1 MWKRNKFTI
10 ASNWF
15 PFLFHHRV
23 CFLFFFLFFRIGF
36 FSHFQSIQVDE
47 QNNDPENAESV
58 TDLVQ
63 GFVHSVNV
71 DINELTNQ
79 NKCIDLQHTFRP
91 IFVQFFKTNLY
102 HRYKAVT
109 FRRVLAEKGFDLKSL
124 EDVWTE
130 KKKVS
135 RFFSL
140 SPKFYSHMFRFIKN
154 LMQIIIYLYFCLTYN

>member
-1 MWKRNKFTI
+1 M
-10 ASNWF
+10 A
-15 PFLFHHRV
+15 
-23 CFLFFFLFFRIGF
+23 
-36 FSHFQSIQVDE
+36 DE
-47 QNNDPENAESV
+47 QNNDPSAESV

-63 GFVHSVNV
+63 GFVHAVNV

-79 NKCIDLQHTFRP
+79 GKIITLQHTFRP

-124 EDVWTE
+124 EDVWNE

-135 RFFSL
+135 RLEIQYSAIPRCFFFQRVFFPL
-140 SPKFYSHMFRFIKN
+140 FDIQLGRFD
-154 LMQIIIYLYFCLTYN
+154 

>member
-1 MWKRNKFTI
+1 MQVI
-10 ASNWF
+10 C
-15 PFLFHHRV
+15 L
-23 CFLFFFLFFRIGF
+23 FLFFSYFRIF
-36 FSHFQSIQVDE
+36 FSLLNFIDE
-47 QNNDPENAESV
+47 QTNTDDGISS
-58 TDLVQ
+58 DLVQ

-124 EDVWTE
+124 EDIWNE
-130 KKKVS
+130 KKKVRRIHS
-135 RFFSL
+135 IFFL
-140 SPKFYSHMFRFIKN
+140 SSSVYFPWLLLESHKLCNFNKK
-154 LMQIIIYLYFCLTYN
+154 IYTPHFTISFQ

>member
-1 MWKRNKFTI
+1 M
-10 ASNWF
+10 
-15 PFLFHHRV
+15 
-23 CFLFFFLFFRIGF
+23 
-36 FSHFQSIQVDE
+36 
-47 QNNDPENAESV
+47 
-58 TDLVQ
+58 VQ

-124 EDVWTE
+124 EDVWNE
-130 KKKVS
+130 KKKVTIQM
-135 RFFSL
+135 L
-140 SPKFYSHMFRFIKN
+140 IHPIKFKGNGHFPLQPCF
-154 LMQIIIYLYFCLTYN
+154 

>member
-1 MWKRNKFTI
+1 M
-10 ASNWF
+10 A
-15 PFLFHHRV
+15 
-23 CFLFFFLFFRIGF
+23 
-36 FSHFQSIQVDE
+36 DE
-47 QNNDPENAESV
+47 QNNDPSAESV

-63 GFVHSVNV
+63 GFVHAVNV

-79 NKCIDLQHTFRP
+79 GKIITLQHTFRP

-124 EDVWTE
+124 EDVWNE

-135 RFFSL
+135 RLEIQYSAIPRCFF
-140 SPKFYSHMFRFIKN
+140 FNVFF
-154 LMQIIIYLYFCLTYN
+154 FFV

>member
-1 MWKRNKFTI
+1 MCLI
-10 ASNWF
+10 
-15 PFLFHHRV
+15 
-23 CFLFFFLFFRIGF
+23 F
-36 FSHFQSIQVDE
+36 FSANFKVE
-47 QNNDPENAESV
+47 QTNTADGISS
-58 TDLVQ
+58 DLVQ

-124 EDVWTE
+124 EDIWNE
-130 KKKVS
+130 KKKVCDMLFLKKILKNYLKTVYDIQIFWS
-135 RFFSL
+135 FDVNFVLVVRL
-140 SPKFYSHMFRFIKN
+140 FIC
-154 LMQIIIYLYFCLTYN
+154 LIQYLLTFVCIGWFN

>member
-1 MWKRNKFTI
+1 M
-10 ASNWF
+10 
-15 PFLFHHRV
+15 
-23 CFLFFFLFFRIGF
+23 
-36 FSHFQSIQVDE
+36 
-47 QNNDPENAESV
+47 
-58 TDLVQ
+58 
-63 GFVHSVNV
+63 
-71 DINELTNQ
+71 
-79 NKCIDLQHTFRP
+79 
-91 IFVQFFKTNLY
+91 QFFKTNLY

-154 LMQIIIYLYFCLTYN
+154 LMQIIIYLFVCIFV